1 MVIEKEWL
9 EVTKGPVFPSKY
21 LYFITNSNRSEIIVG
36 VTDDIVRFAK
46 SCRNEHENLFNTSEM
61 APFRLVYFEEYADIF
76 KAKERYRLVNKWTR
90 AQKEKLIRLHN
101 QEWTDLSEAI
111 IIEDL
116 TKSINKKNPIQGPG
130 FNYN

>member
-9 EVTKGPVFPSKY
+9 ELSKGPVFPSKY

-36 VTDDIVRFAK
+36 MTDDIVRFAK
-46 SCRNEHENLFNTSEM
+46 SCRNEQENLFNTSEI

-76 KAKERYRLVNKWTR
+76 KAKDRYRIVSKWTR

-101 QEWTDLSEAI
+101 QQWTDLSEAV
-111 IIEDL
+111 IIEEL
-116 TKSINKKNPIQGPG
+116 TKSINIKNPILGPG

>member
-9 EVTKGPVFPSKY
+9 ELSKGPVFPSKY

-36 VTDDIVRFAK
+36 MTDDIVRFAK
-46 SCRNEHENLFNTSEM
+46 SCRNEQENLFNTSEI

-76 KAKERYRLVNKWTR
+76 KAKDRYRLISKWTR

-101 QEWTDLSEAI
+101 QQWTDLSEAI
-111 IIEDL
+111 IIEEL
-116 TKSINKKNPIQGPG
+116 SKTISLKNPILGPG
-130 FNYN
+130 LNYN